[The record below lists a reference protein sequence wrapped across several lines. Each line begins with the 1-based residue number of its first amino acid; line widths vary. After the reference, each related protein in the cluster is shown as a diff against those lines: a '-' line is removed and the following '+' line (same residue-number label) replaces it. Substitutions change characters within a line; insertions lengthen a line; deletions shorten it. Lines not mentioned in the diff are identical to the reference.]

1 MAAMWINGF
10 RSTPFFVPLS
20 PSCLPASCVIC
31 GWMLPRNGT
40 DTSPFMNIASR
51 CKSRKK
57 GRNRNVR
64 VKWVENQIFAKI
76 VILCKLLNGTD
87 AIPIYKSRRESME
100 FRRLAL
106 YSKNISSDFSKIKLG
121 ESITLFLKEA
131 ILLVDVSPNIMT
143 TLFLL
148 SSK

>member
-1 MAAMWINGF
+1 MAWEENSRICLHMQLIAI
-10 RSTPFFVPLS
+10 LS
-20 PSCLPASCVIC
+20 RI
-31 GWMLPRNGT
+31 G
-40 DTSPFMNIASR
+40 
-51 CKSRKK
+51 
-57 GRNRNVR
+57 
-64 VKWVENQIFAKI
+64 

>member
-1 MAAMWINGF
+1 
-10 RSTPFFVPLS
+10 
-20 PSCLPASCVIC
+20 
-31 GWMLPRNGT
+31 
-40 DTSPFMNIASR
+40 
-51 CKSRKK
+51 
-57 GRNRNVR
+57 
-64 VKWVENQIFAKI
+64 
-76 VILCKLLNGTD
+76 LLNGTD

>member
-1 MAAMWINGF
+1 
-10 RSTPFFVPLS
+10 
-20 PSCLPASCVIC
+20 
-31 GWMLPRNGT
+31 
-40 DTSPFMNIASR
+40 
-51 CKSRKK
+51 
-57 GRNRNVR
+57 
-64 VKWVENQIFAKI
+64 
-76 VILCKLLNGTD
+76 
-87 AIPIYKSRRESME
+87 ME

-131 ILLVDVSPNIMT
+131 IVLVDVSPNIMT